1 MHMAEILVCFSTPF
15 FAVFFYNSVSVVES
29 CSARFPERRRRK
41 IRYESVFRFFSL
53 VWLVCVAWETASL
66 ARMLKWP
73 CRGFARDPSLPSAIG
88 RLRPLVHLA
97 LGTSFRS
104 GDAK

>member
-41 IRYESVFRFFSL
+41 IRYESAFRFF
-53 VWLVCVAWETASL
+53 
-66 ARMLKWP
+66 R
-73 CRGFARDPSLPSAIG
+73 
-88 RLRPLVHLA
+88 
-97 LGTSFRS
+97 
-104 GDAK
+104 